1 MNKHLLEMKNIC
13 KSFPGVKAVDMVD
26 LYLHKGEVLALV
38 GENGA
43 GKSTLMKILSGAY
56 KQDSGDIIIDETAV
70 DTDKYTPLKS
80 IELGVSVIYQELNY
94 LSTVS
99 IAENIFI
106 GRLPK
111 KRSGIIDYKKLAS
124 ESIII
129 QKELGLELLDPFQ
142 EVSGLLVAQ
151 KQLLEVARA
160 FVRNSKIIVM
170 DEPTA
175 SLTDKEIE
183 QLYTIIRKYKNQGG
197 AVIFISHKLDEIFNI
212 CDSIM
217 VMRDGK
223 KVMQSPIQNETKN
236 SIIAAMVGR
245 ELKNMYPIEIRDIK
259 EPILE
264 INNLSTDFLKNISF
278 HVSAGEIVGL
288 YGLLGAG
295 CENITQCI
303 YGIEKYKTGTFRVN
317 GKLLDFSSPSRC
329 LKAGIAYVPSERKS
343 GGMLLNMPVR
353 ANITLST
360 LRNISKRGMLHLREE
375 IKVSKEWIKTLGIK
389 TPNVDTDAEL
399 LSGGNQQK
407 VVFAKCL
414 NVHPNVI
421 LMNEPTRGVD
431 VGAKAEIY
439 KLMEVFCNEG
449 LGILMVSSE
458 MPETLAICDR
468 ILVIHNGTISMEFQR
483 GEYDQMSIMKA
494 MLGEYH
500 GGT

>member
-1 MNKHLLEMKNIC
+1 MNEYLLEMKNIC

-26 LYLHKGEVLALV
+26 LYLSKGEVLALV

-56 KQDSGDIIIDETAV
+56 KQDSGVIIIGGTPV

-99 IAENIFI
+99 VAENIFI

-111 KRSGIIDYKKLAS
+111 KKSGIIDYKKLAS
-124 ESIII
+124 DSMTI
-129 QKELGLELLDPFQ
+129 QKDLGLEFLDPFQ
-142 EVSGLLVAQ
+142 EVGGLLVAQ

-197 AVIFISHKLDEIFNI
+197 SVIFISHKLDEIFNI
-212 CDSIM
+212 CDSII

-223 KVMQSPIQNETKN
+223 KVMHSPIQNETKD
-236 SIIAAMVGR
+236 SIISAMVGR
-245 ELKNMYPIEIRDIK
+245 ELKNMYPIGIRDIK

-264 INNLSTDFLKNISF
+264 IDNLSTDFLKNISF

-295 CENITQCI
+295 CENITKCI
-303 YGIEKYKTGTFRVN
+303 YGIEKYKTGIFRVD
-317 GKLLDFSSPSRC
+317 GKPVDLSSPSKC

-343 GGMLLNMPVR
+343 GGILLNMPVR

-360 LRNISKRGMLHLREE
+360 LKNISKRGILHLNKE
-375 IKVSKEWIKTLGIK
+375 IKVSHEWIKTLGIK

-414 NVHPNVI
+414 NVRPKAI

-439 KLMEVFCNEG
+439 KLMEIFCNEG

-468 ILVIHNGTISMEFQR
+468 ILVIHNGAVSAEFHR

-500 GGT
+500 GAV